1 MWNYITDQDSIST
14 ANSVKR
20 VSNLARILK
29 RCNLGRFDVNR
40 DVLKSNHGTKTLE
53 IYLNPIVFVNNK
65 TERPCNLTSLYYV

>member
-20 VSNLARILK
+20 VSNLAPILK

-40 DVLKSNHGTKTLE
+40 DVLKSNHGTLYKKNRRQDSRDLLE
-53 IYLNPIVFVNNK
+53 PDCV
-65 TERPCNLTSLYYV
+65 RQ

>member
-40 DVLKSNHGTKTLE
+40 DVLKSNHGTLYKKIDAKTLE

-65 TERPCNLTSLYYV
+65 T